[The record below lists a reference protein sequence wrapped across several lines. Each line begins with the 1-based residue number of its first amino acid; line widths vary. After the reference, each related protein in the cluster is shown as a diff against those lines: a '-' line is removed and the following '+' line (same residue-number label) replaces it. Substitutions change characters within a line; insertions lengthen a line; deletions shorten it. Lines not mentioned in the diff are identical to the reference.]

1 MRRRLVRRIPVRVR
15 QYWKLLAA
23 CAAFL
28 AVLTLVFGT
37 DRVRPFVTSPGA
49 TAGDTVTVN
58 IAGGRDL
65 FDATVAHS
73 IRLTFRDADY
83 QRMLDAFFADGEKEY
98 LEADLTVDGVT
109 VPSVG
114 IRLKGNSTLAG
125 LTRNGQSRPGG
136 FRPGGGAA
144 IGGGPGGFPG
154 GGPGGFPGGGPGGG
168 PGGADP
174 GRAGPVQG
182 AQPQGGAFGGGPVG
196 GFGGFGRTALK
207 AEQPETLPWLIN
219 FDTFVDG
226 RRFQGHKEIAVRV
239 AGMGG
244 GSAVLNEALAL
255 DLLRSSGEVTQ
266 RYAYGS
272 FTVNDRP
279 TTARLLVEHPDGQF
293 AEGFD
298 GPGVLYKALSTSQF
312 TDQGDDPV
320 DYQDDFKQVT
330 GKGSWDLQPVID
342 LIRWVGSAGDTE
354 FDRHLADH
362 VDVASFARYIALQNL
377 LLNFDDMAGPG
388 HNYYLWLDAG
398 TGRFSVVAWDHNL
411 TFSGAA
417 DQGPYDAGR
426 MGGRLGGHRLKER
439 ALASASFKPVYEQAY
454 RDLYRASTRAPGA
467 LSTLDAITKV
477 LGTVGGNDPAAT
489 ATDAERLRTL
499 LVART
504 QSLAVNPVIT
514 G

>member
-15 QYWKLLAA
+15 QYWKLLAV

-49 TAGDTVTVN
+49 AAGDDVTLD
-58 IAGGRDL
+58 IAGARDL
-65 FDATVAHS
+65 FDPAVAHTVS
-73 IRLTFRDADY
+73 LTFRDADY
-83 QRMLDAFFADGEKEY
+83 QRMLDAFFAQGDKEY

-136 FRPGGGAA
+136 FRPGGGFPGA
-144 IGGGPGGFPG
+144 PGGVPG
-154 GGPGGFPGGGPGGG
+154 GVPGGAIPGGPGGG
-168 PGGADP
+168 QAMGPMPGG
-174 GRAGPVQG
+174 GRM
-182 AQPQGGAFGGGPVG
+182 
-196 GFGGFGRTALK
+196 GGFGRTALK

-219 FDTFVDG
+219 FDTYVDG

-239 AGMGG
+239 DGMGG
-244 GSAVLNEALAL
+244 GTGLNEALSL
-255 DLLRSSGEVTQ
+255 DLLRSSGEVASG
-266 RYAYGS
+266 YAYSS
-272 FTVNDRP
+272 FTVNQRP
-279 TTARLLVEHPDGQF
+279 TTVRLLVEHPDGQF
-293 AEGFD
+293 AEQFD
-298 GPGVLYKALSTSQF
+298 GPGALYKALSTSLF

-330 GKGSWDLQPVID
+330 GKGTWDLQPVID
-342 LIRWVGSAGDTE
+342 LVRWVNTASDAE

-362 VDVASFARYIALQNL
+362 VDVASFARYVAMQNL
-377 LLNFDDMAGPG
+377 MLNFDDMAGPG
-388 HNYYLWLDAG
+388 RNYYLWLDAG

-411 TFSGAA
+411 TFSGSA

-426 MGGRLGGHRLKER
+426 MGGRMGGHRLKER
-439 ALASASFKPVYEQAY
+439 ALASAAFKPVYEQAY
-454 RDLYRASTRAPGA
+454 RDLYRRVYAGARA
-467 LSTLDAITKV
+467 LSTLDAIAKV
-477 LGTVGGNDPAAT
+477 VGTVGGNNPAVT
-489 ATDAERLRTL
+489 AADAERLRTL

-504 QSLAVNPVIT
+504 QSLATNPVIT

>member
-15 QYWKLLAA
+15 QYWKLLAV

-37 DRVRPFVTSPGA
+37 DRVRPFVTSPG
-49 TAGDTVTVN
+49 TGTGDAVTVN
-58 IAGGRDL
+58 ITGGRDL
-65 FDATVAHS
+65 FDATVAHT

-83 QRMLDAFFADGEKEY
+83 QRMLDAYFKEGEKDY

-125 LTRNGQSRPGG
+125 LTRNGQARQDG
-136 FRPGGGAA
+136 FRPGGGL
-144 IGGGPGGFPG
+144 GGPVQGMPVPAPGQGAAGQGAAGQGAPGAFPG
-154 GGPGGFPGGGPGGG
+154 GG
-168 PGGADP
+168 
-174 GRAGPVQG
+174 R
-182 AQPQGGAFGGGPVG
+182 VG

-207 AEQPETLPWLIN
+207 AEQPETLPWLIS

-255 DLLRSSGEVTQ
+255 DLLRSSGEVTS
-266 RYAYGS
+266 RYAYSS
-272 FTVNDRP
+272 FTVNGRP
-279 TTARLLVEHPDGQF
+279 TTARLLVEHPDRHF
-293 AEGFD
+293 AEQFD
-298 GPGVLYKALSTSQF
+298 RPGVLYKALSTSQF

-330 GKGSWDLQPVID
+330 GKGTWDLQPVIE
-342 LIRWVGSAGDTE
+342 LIRWVDTAGDAE
-354 FDRHLADH
+354 FDRRLAEH
-362 VDVASFARYIALQNL
+362 VDVASFARYVALQNL

-388 HNYYLWLDAG
+388 RNYYLWLDAG

-411 TFSGAA
+411 TFSGSA
-417 DQGPYDAGR
+417 DQGPYDGGR
-426 MGGRLGGHRLKER
+426 MGGRMGGHRLKER
-439 ALASASFKPVYEQAY
+439 ALASPAFKVVYEQAY
-454 RDLYRASTRAPGA
+454 RDLYRRVYAGARA

-477 LGTVGGNDPAAT
+477 LGTVVGNDPAAT
-489 ATDAERLRTL
+489 STDAERLRTL
-499 LVART
+499 LVDRT
-504 QSLAVNPVIT
+504 ASLATDPVIT

>member
-1 MRRRLVRRIPVRVR
+1 VASAPAAAASAARSRACRSRRR
-15 QYWKLLAA
+15 
-23 CAAFL
+23 
-28 AVLTLVFGT
+28 G
-37 DRVRPFVTSPGA
+37 
-49 TAGDTVTVN
+49 
-58 IAGGRDL
+58 
-65 FDATVAHS
+65 
-73 IRLTFRDADY
+73 
-83 QRMLDAFFADGEKEY
+83 
-98 LEADLTVDGVT
+98 
-109 VPSVG
+109 
-114 IRLKGNSTLAG
+114 
-125 LTRNGQSRPGG
+125 
-136 FRPGGGAA
+136 
-144 IGGGPGGFPG
+144 
-154 GGPGGFPGGGPGGG
+154 
-168 PGGADP
+168 
-174 GRAGPVQG
+174 
-182 AQPQGGAFGGGPVG
+182 
-196 GFGGFGRTALK
+196 TALK
-207 AEQPETLPWLIN
+207 AEQPETLPWLIS

-255 DLLRSSGEVTQ
+255 DLLRSSGEVSQ
-266 RYAYGS
+266 RYAYSS

-279 TTARLLVEHPDGQF
+279 TTARLLVEHPDGHF
-293 AEGFD
+293 AEQFD
-298 GPGVLYKALSTSQF
+298 RPGALYKALSTSQF

-342 LIRWVGSAGDTE
+342 LIRWVNTAGDAE
-354 FDRHLADH
+354 FDQHLDDH
-362 VDVASFARYIALQNL
+362 VDVASFARYVALQNL

-388 HNYYLWLDAG
+388 RNYYLWLDAG

-417 DQGPYDAGR
+417 DQGPYDGGR
-426 MGGRLGGHRLKER
+426 MGGGRLGGHRLKER
-439 ALASASFKPVYEQAY
+439 ALSSPAFKVVYEQAY
-454 RDLYRASTRAPGA
+454 RDLYRRVYAGARA

-504 QSLAVNPVIT
+504 ASLATNPVIT